1 VSDFEAWAALLAL
14 GAFHGINPGM
24 GWLFAVALGLQER
37 RRRAVLWSLVPIALG
52 HALSIGAVVLVVGL
66 AQEAIP
72 MEWLR
77 WPIGAGLVLFGGYK
91 LFRMRHPRWVGMKV
105 SFRDLVTWSFLMASA
120 HGAGLMLVPVLLGWS
135 AGEGAAEVSA
145 GEGGDAAAGDAS
157 AHAHHQ
163 HAGHDAG
170 AANEHVGHD
179 AGAAGPGA
187 ANEHAEHA
195 GHATANEHAAHDPA
209 AAGHAGHA
217 GGDHAEHASV
227 IAAVGKGPWLALLA
241 TAVHTLGYL
250 IVMLVCAVVVYEW
263 VGLAILRKAW
273 LNLDGVW
280 AVALV
285 ITGIATML
293 L

>member
-1 VSDFEAWAALLAL
+1 MTDWQAWAALLAL

-24 GWLFAVALGLQER
+24 GWLFAVALGLQEG
-37 RRRAVLWSLVPIALG
+37 RRRAVFRSLVPIALG

-66 AQEAIP
+66 VQEAIP
-72 MEWLR
+72 LEWLR

-91 LFRMRHPRWVGMKV
+91 LFRMRHPKWVGMKV

-135 AGEGAAEVSA
+135 AGEGGDAGVGDAA
-145 GEGGDAAAGDAS
+145 GDAAAGDAS
-157 AHAHHQ
+157 AHAHHHGMHHGAAGPDAGAAANADA

-170 AANEHVGHD
+170 E
-179 AGAAGPGA
+179 
-187 ANEHAEHA
+187 
-195 GHATANEHAAHDPA
+195 
-209 AAGHAGHA
+209 
-217 GGDHAEHASV
+217 HAEHASV

-250 IVMLVCAVVVYEW
+250 AVMLVCAIVVYEW

-285 ITGIATML
+285 ITGVATML

>member
-1 VSDFEAWAALLAL
+1 VTDWQAWAALLAL

-24 GWLFAVALGLQER
+24 GWLFAVALGLQEG
-37 RRRAVLWSLVPIALG
+37 RRRAVFRSLVPIALG
-52 HALSIGAVVLVVGL
+52 HALSIGVVVLVVGF

-72 MEWLR
+72 LEWLR

-135 AGEGAAEVSA
+135 AGEG
-145 GEGGDAAAGDAS
+145 GGDAGVGGEAAGGDAGT
-157 AHAHHQ
+157 HAHHHD
-163 HAGHDAG
+163 HAGH
-170 AANEHVGHD
+170 E
-179 AGAAGPGA
+179 AGAAGPDGA
-187 ANEHAEHA
+187 GA
-195 GHATANEHAAHDPA
+195 GE
-209 AAGHAGHA
+209 
-217 GGDHAEHASV
+217 HAEHASV
-227 IAAVGKGPWLALLA
+227 IAAVGKGPLLALLA

-250 IVMLVCAVVVYEW
+250 AVMLVCAIVVYEW

-285 ITGIATML
+285 ITGVATML

>member
-1 VSDFEAWAALLAL
+1 VSDLQAWAALLAL

-37 RRRAVLWSLVPIALG
+37 RTGAVLRAVVPIALG
-52 HALSIGAVVLVVGL
+52 HALSIGAVVLVVAVAQAAVPL
-66 AQEAIP
+66 A
-72 MEWLR
+72 WLR
-77 WPIGAGLVLFGGYK
+77 WPVGAGLVLFGGYK

-105 SFRDLVTWSFLMASA
+105 TFRDLVTWSFLMASA

-135 AGEGAAEVSA
+135 AP
-145 GEGGDAAAGDAS
+145 EGGDA
-157 AHAHHQ
+157 HAHHMHGGHGGHGDHGG
-163 HAGHDAG
+163 HAHHAP
-170 AANEHVGHD
+170 AAQ
-179 AGAAGPGA
+179 AGPLL
-187 ANEHAEHA
+187 
-195 GHATANEHAAHDPA
+195 
-209 AAGHAGHA
+209 
-217 GGDHAEHASV
+217 
-227 IAAVGKGPWLALLA
+227 AVLA

-250 IVMLVCAVVVYEW
+250 AVMLVCAVVVYRW

-285 ITGIATML
+285 ITGVATML

>member
-1 VSDFEAWAALLAL
+1 MTDWEAWAALLGL

-24 GWLFAVALGLQER
+24 GWLFAVALGLQEG
-37 RRRAVLWSLVPIALG
+37 RRRAVFRALVPIALG
-52 HALSIGAVVLVVGL
+52 HALSIGVVVLVVGL
-66 AQEAIP
+66 AQAAIP
-72 MEWLR
+72 LEWLR
-77 WPIGAGLVLFGGYK
+77 WPVGAGLVLFGGYK
-91 LFRMRHPRWVGMKV
+91 LFRMKHPKWVGMKV

-135 AGEGAAEVSA
+135 AGEGGEAMVDGAEA
-145 GEGGDAAAGDAS
+145 GASPAEAS
-157 AHAHHQ
+157 AHAHHHHAGHDMGGAAPQ
-163 HAGHDAG
+163 EPAPEAGAHAGHDAG
-170 AANEHVGHD
+170 E
-179 AGAAGPGA
+179 
-187 ANEHAEHA
+187 
-195 GHATANEHAAHDPA
+195 
-209 AAGHAGHA
+209 
-217 GGDHAEHASV
+217 HAEHASV

-241 TAVHTLGYL
+241 TLVHTLGYL
-250 IVMLVCAVVVYEW
+250 VVMLVCAVVVYEW

>member
-1 VSDFEAWAALLAL
+1 MSDLQAWAALLAL

-24 GWLFAVALGLQER
+24 GWLFAVALGLQEG
-37 RRRAVLWSLVPIALG
+37 RRRAVFRSLVPIAIG

-72 MEWLR
+72 LEWLR

-91 LFRMRHPRWVGMKV
+91 LFRMRHPKWVGMKV

-135 AGEGAAEVSA
+135 AGEG
-145 GEGGDAAAGDAS
+145 GDAGVAGDGASSDAS
-157 AHAHHQ
+157 AHAHHHHGMHHGGASGHDGGAAPSADP

-170 AANEHVGHD
+170 E
-179 AGAAGPGA
+179 
-187 ANEHAEHA
+187 
-195 GHATANEHAAHDPA
+195 
-209 AAGHAGHA
+209 
-217 GGDHAEHASV
+217 HAEHASV
-227 IAAVGKGPWLALLA
+227 IAAVGKGPLLALLA

-250 IVMLVCAVVVYEW
+250 AVMLVCAIVVYEW

-285 ITGIATML
+285 ITGVATML

>member
-1 VSDFEAWAALLAL
+1 MTDLQAWAALLAL

-37 RRRAVLWSLVPIALG
+37 RRRAVFRALLPIAIG

-66 AQEAIP
+66 AQEAVP
-72 MEWLR
+72 LEWLR

-91 LFRMRHPRWVGMKV
+91 LFRMRHPKWVGMKV

-135 AGEGAAEVSA
+135 AGEGGHDMSGHDMA
-145 GEGGDAAAGDAS
+145 GHPMAG
-157 AHAHHQ
+157 HEM
-163 HAGHDAG
+163 AGHDMS
-170 AANEHVGHD
+170 GHD
-179 AGAAGPGA
+179 M
-187 ANEHAEHA
+187 A
-195 GHATANEHAAHDPA
+195 GHDMARGE
-209 AAGHAGHA
+209 
-217 GGDHAEHASV
+217 HAEHASV

-241 TAVHTLGYL
+241 TGVHTLGYL
-250 IVMLVCAVVVYEW
+250 VVMLVCAVVVYEW

-280 AVALV
+280 AGALV
-285 ITGIATML
+285 ITGLATML

>member
-1 VSDFEAWAALLAL
+1 VTDWQAWAALLAL

-24 GWLFAVALGLQER
+24 GWLFAVALGLQEG
-37 RRRAVLWSLVPIALG
+37 RRRAVFRSLVPIAIG

-72 MEWLR
+72 LEWLR

-135 AGEGAAEVSA
+135 AGEGGDA
-145 GEGGDAAAGDAS
+145 GAGGDAAAGGEAG
-157 AHAHHQ
+157 AHAHHHGMHDAGAAASSDA

-170 AANEHVGHD
+170 E
-179 AGAAGPGA
+179 
-187 ANEHAEHA
+187 
-195 GHATANEHAAHDPA
+195 
-209 AAGHAGHA
+209 
-217 GGDHAEHASV
+217 HAEHASV
-227 IAAVGKGPWLALLA
+227 IASVGKGPLLALLA
-241 TAVHTLGYL
+241 TGVHTLGYL
-250 IVMLVCAVVVYEW
+250 AVMLVCAIVVYEW

-285 ITGIATML
+285 ITGVATMVL
-293 L
+293 

>member
-1 VSDFEAWAALLAL
+1 MTDLQAWAALLAL

-37 RRRAVLWSLVPIALG
+37 RRRAVFRALLPIALG
-52 HALSIGAVVLVVGL
+52 HALSIGVVVLVVGL

-72 MEWLR
+72 LEWLR
-77 WPIGAGLVLFGGYK
+77 WPIGAGLVSFGGYK
-91 LFRMRHPRWVGMKV
+91 LFRMKHPKWVGMKV

-135 AGEGAAEVSA
+135 AGEGGHEMS
-145 GEGGDAAAGDAS
+145 G
-157 AHAHHQ
+157 
-163 HAGHDAG
+163 HAGHDMS
-170 AANEHVGHD
+170 
-179 AGAAGPGA
+179 
-187 ANEHAEHA
+187 
-195 GHATANEHAAHDPA
+195 
-209 AAGHAGHA
+209 GHAGHDMSGHA
-217 GGDHAEHASV
+217 GHDMSGGEHAEHASV

-241 TAVHTLGYL
+241 TGVHTLGYL
-250 IVMLVCAVVVYEW
+250 VVMLVCAVVVYEW

-280 AVALV
+280 AGALV
-285 ITGIATML
+285 LTGIATML

>member
-1 VSDFEAWAALLAL
+1 MSDLEAWAALLAL

-24 GWLFAVALGLQER
+24 GWLFAVGLGLQEK
-37 RRRAVLWSLVPIALG
+37 RRRAVFRALVPIALG
-52 HALSIGAVVLVVGL
+52 HALSIGVVVLVVAL
-66 AQEAIP
+66 AQAAVP
-72 MEWLR
+72 LEWLR

-135 AGEGAAEVSA
+135 AGEGGDVGMGADA
-145 GEGGDAAAGDAS
+145 GSSGDAG
-157 AHAHHQ
+157 AHAHHHH
-163 HAGHDAG
+163 HAGHDMGAG
-170 AANEHVGHD
+170 AGEHD
-179 AGAAGPGA
+179 AG
-187 ANEHAEHA
+187 E
-195 GHATANEHAAHDPA
+195 
-209 AAGHAGHA
+209 
-217 GGDHAEHASV
+217 HAEHASV

-241 TAVHTLGYL
+241 TGVHTLGYL
-250 IVMLVCAVVVYEW
+250 AVMLVCAVVVYEW

-285 ITGIATML
+285 ITGVATML

>member
-1 VSDFEAWAALLAL
+1 VTDWQAWAALLAL

-24 GWLFAVALGLQER
+24 GWLFAVALGLQEG
-37 RRRAVLWSLVPIALG
+37 RRRAVFRALVPIAIG
-52 HALSIGAVVLVVGL
+52 HALSIGVVVLVVGL

-72 MEWLR
+72 LEWLR
-77 WPIGAGLVLFGGYK
+77 WPVGAGLVVFGGYK
-91 LFRMRHPRWVGMKV
+91 LVRMRHPKWVGMKV

-135 AGEGAAEVSA
+135 AGEGGAEGDTSA
-145 GEGGDAAAGDAS
+145 GGDAG

-163 HAGHDAG
+163 HHAGHEAAGHDA
-170 AANEHVGHD
+170 
-179 AGAAGPGA
+179 AGAG
-187 ANEHAEHA
+187 E
-195 GHATANEHAAHDPA
+195 
-209 AAGHAGHA
+209 
-217 GGDHAEHASV
+217 HAEHASV
-227 IAAVGKGPWLALLA
+227 IASVGRGPLLALLA
-241 TAVHTLGYL
+241 TGVHTLGYL
-250 IVMLVCAVVVYEW
+250 AVMLVCAVVVYEW

-285 ITGIATML
+285 ITGVATML

>member
-1 VSDFEAWAALLAL
+1 MTDWEAWIALLGL

-24 GWLFAVALGLQER
+24 GWLFAVGLGLQEG
-37 RRRAVLWSLVPIALG
+37 RRRAVFRALVPIALG
-52 HALSIGAVVLVVGL
+52 HALSIGVVVLVVGL
-66 AQEAIP
+66 AQAAIP
-72 MEWLR
+72 LEWLR
-77 WPIGAGLVLFGGYK
+77 WPVGAGLVLFGGYK
-91 LFRMRHPRWVGMKV
+91 LFRMKHPKWVGMKV

-135 AGEGAAEVSA
+135 AGEGGEVMVDGTEA
-145 GEGGDAAAGDAS
+145 DAADAS

-163 HAGHDAG
+163 HHAGHDMGAPQQASPSEHDAAAHAGHDAG
-170 AANEHVGHD
+170 E
-179 AGAAGPGA
+179 
-187 ANEHAEHA
+187 
-195 GHATANEHAAHDPA
+195 
-209 AAGHAGHA
+209 
-217 GGDHAEHASV
+217 HAEHASV

-250 IVMLVCAVVVYEW
+250 VVMLVCAVVVYEW

-285 ITGIATML
+285 ITGVATML

>member
-1 VSDFEAWAALLAL
+1 MTDLQAWAALLAL

-37 RRRAVLWSLVPIALG
+37 RRRAVLWALVPIAIG

-72 MEWLR
+72 LEWLR

-91 LFRMRHPRWVGMKV
+91 LFRMRHPKWVGMKV

-135 AGEGAAEVSA
+135 AGEG
-145 GEGGDAAAGDAS
+145 D
-157 AHAHHQ
+157 AHAHHH
-163 HAGHDAG
+163 HAGHEAM
-170 AANEHVGHD
+170 
-179 AGAAGPGA
+179 
-187 ANEHAEHA
+187 
-195 GHATANEHAAHDPA
+195 
-209 AAGHAGHA
+209 
-217 GGDHAEHASV
+217 GGGEHAEHASV
-227 IAAVGKGPWLALLA
+227 IAAVGKGPLLALLA
-241 TAVHTLGYL
+241 TGVHTLGYL
-250 IVMLVCAVVVYEW
+250 VVMLVCAVAVYEW

-273 LNLDGVW
+273 INLDGVW
-280 AVALV
+280 AGALV
-285 ITGIATML
+285 ITGVATML

>member
-1 VSDFEAWAALLAL
+1 MSDWQAWAALLAL

-24 GWLFAVALGLQER
+24 GWLFAVALGLQEG

-52 HALSIGAVVLVVGL
+52 HALSIGTVVLVVAL
-66 AQEAIP
+66 AQVAIP
-72 MEWLR
+72 LEWLR

-135 AGEGAAEVSA
+135 AGEG
-145 GEGGDAAAGDAS
+145 GGDAGVGGDAVGGDAS
-157 AHAHHQ
+157 THVHH
-163 HAGHDAG
+163 HHYGGH
-170 AANEHVGHD
+170 E
-179 AGAAGPGA
+179 AGAAGPDGA
-187 ANEHAEHA
+187 DA
-195 GHATANEHAAHDPA
+195 GE
-209 AAGHAGHA
+209 
-217 GGDHAEHASV
+217 HAEHASV
-227 IAAVGKGPWLALLA
+227 IAAVGKGPVLALLA

-250 IVMLVCAVVVYEW
+250 AVMLVCAIVVYEW

-285 ITGIATML
+285 ITGVATML

>member
-1 VSDFEAWAALLAL
+1 MTDLQAWAALLAL

-24 GWLFAVALGLQER
+24 GWLFAVALGLQEG
-37 RRRAVLWSLVPIALG
+37 RRRAVFRALLPIAIG

-72 MEWLR
+72 LEWLR

-91 LFRMRHPRWVGMKV
+91 LFRMRHPKWVGMKV

-135 AGEGAAEVSA
+135 AGEA
-145 GEGGDAAAGDAS
+145 DP
-157 AHAHHQ
+157 HAHH
-163 HAGHDAG
+163 HGMDHGGGHG
-170 AANEHVGHD
+170 M
-179 AGAAGPGA
+179 
-187 ANEHAEHA
+187 EHA
-195 GHATANEHAAHDPA
+195 GHE
-209 AAGHAGHA
+209 GMA
-217 GGDHAEHASV
+217 GGEHAEHASV
-227 IAAVGKGPWLALLA
+227 IAAVGKGPLLALLA
-241 TAVHTLGYL
+241 TGVHTLGYL
-250 IVMLVCAVVVYEW
+250 AVMLVCAVVVYEW

-285 ITGIATML
+285 ITGVATML

>member
-1 VSDFEAWAALLAL
+1 MTDLQAWAALLAL

-24 GWLFAVALGLQER
+24 GWLFAVALGLQEG
-37 RRRAVLWSLVPIALG
+37 RRRAVFRALLPIAIG

-72 MEWLR
+72 LEWLR

-91 LFRMRHPRWVGMKV
+91 LFRMRHPKWVGMKV

-135 AGEGAAEVSA
+135 AGEA
-145 GEGGDAAAGDAS
+145 DP
-157 AHAHHQ
+157 HAHHHGMDHGAGMD
-163 HAGHDAG
+163 HAGHEAM
-170 AANEHVGHD
+170 
-179 AGAAGPGA
+179 
-187 ANEHAEHA
+187 
-195 GHATANEHAAHDPA
+195 
-209 AAGHAGHA
+209 A
-217 GGDHAEHASV
+217 GGEHAEHASV
-227 IAAVGKGPWLALLA
+227 IAAVGKGPLLALLA
-241 TAVHTLGYL
+241 TGVHTLGYL
-250 IVMLVCAVVVYEW
+250 AVMLVCAVVVYEW

-285 ITGIATML
+285 ITGVATML

>member
-1 VSDFEAWAALLAL
+1 VTDWQAWAALLAL

-24 GWLFAVALGLQER
+24 GWLFAVALGLQEG
-37 RRRAVLWSLVPIALG
+37 RRRAVFRALVPIALG
-52 HALSIGAVVLVVGL
+52 HALSIGVVVLVVGF

-72 MEWLR
+72 LEWLR

-135 AGEGAAEVSA
+135 
-145 GEGGDAAAGDAS
+145 GEGGGDAGVGGEAAGGDAGT
-157 AHAHHQ
+157 HAHHQ
-163 HAGHDAG
+163 HHAGHEAG
-170 AANEHVGHD
+170 AAAPDG
-179 AGAAGPGA
+179 AGAG
-187 ANEHAEHA
+187 E
-195 GHATANEHAAHDPA
+195 
-209 AAGHAGHA
+209 
-217 GGDHAEHASV
+217 HAEHASV
-227 IAAVGKGPWLALLA
+227 IASVGKGPLLALLA

-250 IVMLVCAVVVYEW
+250 AVMLVCAIVVYEW

-285 ITGIATML
+285 ITGVATML

>member
-1 VSDFEAWAALLAL
+1 MSDLQAWVALLAL

-37 RRRAVLWSLVPIALG
+37 RTGAVLRAVVPIALG
-52 HALSIGAVVLVVGL
+52 HALSIGAVVLVVAVAQAAVPL
-66 AQEAIP
+66 A
-72 MEWLR
+72 WLR
-77 WPIGAGLVLFGGYK
+77 WPVGAGLVLFGGYK

-135 AGEGAAEVSA
+135 APDGG
-145 GEGGDAAAGDAS
+145 GGGGGGGDGGG
-157 AHAHHQ
+157 AHAHHM
-163 HAGHDAG
+163 HGDH
-170 AANEHVGHD
+170 
-179 AGAAGPGA
+179 
-187 ANEHAEHA
+187 
-195 GHATANEHAAHDPA
+195 
-209 AAGHAGHA
+209 
-217 GGDHAEHASV
+217 GDHAHHAP
-227 IAAVGKGPWLALLA
+227 AAHAGPLLAVLA

-250 IVMLVCAVVVYEW
+250 AVMLVCAVVVYRW

-285 ITGIATML
+285 ITGVATML

>member
-1 VSDFEAWAALLAL
+1 MSDWEAWIALLGL

-24 GWLFAVALGLQER
+24 GWLFAVALGLQEG
-37 RRRAVLWSLVPIALG
+37 RRRAVFRALVPIAIG
-52 HALSIGAVVLVVGL
+52 HALSIGVVVLVVGL
-66 AQEAIP
+66 AQAAIP
-72 MEWLR
+72 LEWLR
-77 WPIGAGLVLFGGYK
+77 WPVGAGLVLFGGYK
-91 LFRMRHPRWVGMKV
+91 LFRMKHPKWVGMKV

-135 AGEGAAEVSA
+135 AGEGGEAMADGAGAADAHHHHHA
-145 GEGGDAAAGDAS
+145 GHDMGATPQEPADAAA
-157 AHAHHQ
+157 

-170 AANEHVGHD
+170 E
-179 AGAAGPGA
+179 
-187 ANEHAEHA
+187 
-195 GHATANEHAAHDPA
+195 
-209 AAGHAGHA
+209 
-217 GGDHAEHASV
+217 HAEHASV

-250 IVMLVCAVVVYEW
+250 VVMLVCAVVVYEW

-285 ITGIATML
+285 ITGVATML
-293 L
+293 M